1 MVLYLLMHSRRVL
14 VGLAVAV
21 LFVSGCA
28 TAQAPDPWNGLTV
41 NMTAEQV
48 RALLGQ
54 PAVVRP
60 RVSPQGPAEVWIY
73 RRAVSE
79 GVDLVATGTQE
90 IPATNPLTGQQT
102 TVLEPVYSQESRTV
116 EKELQLL
123 LFDGRLVTW
132 KRADRTKREY
142 Q

>member
-1 MVLYLLMHSRRVL
+1 MVLDLLMQSRRVL

-54 PAVVRP
+54 PVVVRP
-60 RVSPQGPAEVWIY
+60 MNSAQGSAEVWIY
-73 RRAVSE
+73 RRAVSG

-116 EKELQLL
+116 EQELQLL
-123 LFDGRLVTW
+123 MYDGKLVSW
-132 KRADRTKREY
+132 KRADRTKRDY